1 MKKIRNVIKN
11 PKILLVKALNS
22 MQFLPDDIYLKIRY
36 WMEFGKKLDLKNPK
50 TFNEK
55 LNWLKINDRKPEYN
69 KLVDKYLVR
78 EYISNTIGEEYLI
91 PLLGVW
97 DSFDEIDFD
106 SLPEQFVLKCTHDSG
121 SVVICK
127 DKKAFDY
134 AAAKKK
140 IERKLKKN
148 MYWWAR
154 EWVYKDL
161 MPRIIAEQ
169 YMEDSFT
176 AELRDYKFFAFNG
189 EAKMIFVATDR
200 QNANEETKF
209 DFFDMEYNHLD
220 FTHGHPNAEVLPEKP
235 KDIDKMRELTEIL
248 SKGLP
253 HVRVDFYY
261 VEEKIY
267 FGEITFYHNAG
278 LVPFAPEEWD
288 LKLGELF
295 ALPKNHG
302 GGCL

>member
-127 DKKAFDY
+127 DKKTFDY
-134 AAAKKK
+134 DAARKK

-148 MYWWAR
+148 LYTWGR

-161 MPRIIAEQ
+161 TPRIIAEK
-169 YMEDSFT
+169 YLNDGVHEDII
-176 AELRDYKFFAFNG
+176 DYKFFCFNG
-189 EAKMIFVATDR
+189 VPEYLYISKNLSDHKTASISFYDMNFNKASFKRTDF
-200 QNANEETKF
+200 K
-209 DFFDMEYNHLD
+209 DLD
-220 FTHGHPNAEVLPEKP
+220 YIPEKP
-235 KDIDKMRELTEIL
+235 AMFEKMIEL
-248 SKGLP
+248 SK
-253 HVRVDFYY
+253 
-261 VEEKIY
+261 IQ
-267 FGEITFYHNAG
+267 
-278 LVPFAPEEWD
+278 
-288 LKLGELF
+288 
-295 ALPKNHG
+295 
-302 GGCL
+302 

>member
-1 MKKIRNVIKN
+1 MKKIRNVIKS
-11 PKILLVKALNS
+11 PKILFVKILNG
-22 MQFLPDDIYLKIRY
+22 MHFLPDEIYLKIRY
-36 WMEFGKKLDLKNPK
+36 FLEFGKKLDLKNPK

-78 EYISNTIGEEYLI
+78 EYIADTIGEEYLI

-220 FTHGHPNAEVLPEKP
+220 FTHGHPNAKVLPEKP
-235 KDIDKMRELTEIL
+235 KDVDKMRELTEVL